1 MLTYAEAHTKLDKE
15 VNNAVS
21 DGTQYVVLPLDV
33 AQRACDLFEQVKNE
47 ELADDARS
55 AA

>member
-1 MLTYAEAHTKLDKE
+1 MMTYAEAHTKLDKE
-15 VNNAVS
+15 VKGAIS
-21 DGTQYVVLPLDV
+21 DGTPYVVLPLEV
-33 AQRACDLFEQVKNE
+33 AQRALDLFEKVKND